1 MMNQEEL
8 DPKEVNPTQNE
19 AQPTQEQE
27 TAATSEAVKAVE
39 AEDDHEEPKAQK
51 LSIPDVDA
59 LSVDECIAL
68 IKEHVGQYSPERIKG
83 IVESARS
90 RVLRELNAEREQYK
104 ATYLEEGGNIID
116 FEFDQPKRKELGAI
130 YGQYRDQL
138 RKFYTDLE
146 AELERNLKVKLEII
160 EEIKSLPMME
170 GSAKEKYEKF
180 KTLRET
186 WNATGLV
193 PKADARTV
201 WANYNH
207 HVDNFFDFLRLAYDL
222 IDRDYQNNL
231 NEKIAMIEELE
242 SLAQGEVNTDLFKTL
257 QKAHSRWKKI
267 GPVPREKKDEIW
279 DRFKAVT
286 AIIHEKRDAYNEALK
301 AQNDQKVAAKRAV
314 VDKIIALN
322 QQTPEKHGGWQKA
335 SKALEALR
343 AEFKNIGFVRS
354 EENDEVWEA
363 YKTAQREFNQ
373 LKNAFYKEEKKKQRE
388 HLDAKKALVTL
399 VEGLKDSDDFAE
411 TARAMKKAQADW
423 KKTGYVPKKEGDAL
437 WEAFRGACNHFFDR
451 MNGERKAKEQKFS
464 AALKAKE
471 AKLAEV
477 QDLEITSVEAAIAL
491 SEEWSALGGGN
502 KKIEDAFNALLE
514 KKLTGLGL
522 SKNDLERTLFEA
534 RVKALVEADDQNG
547 LRHER
552 GWLRDQMD
560 SAKKELNQLENNIA
574 YFSSSKG
581 NPLLD
586 AAKAN
591 IAAVQA
597 RVEHLTSLRKLF
609 NSLLK

>member
-19 AQPTQEQE
+19 AQTTQDQE
-27 TAATSEAVKAVE
+27 TTATSEAVKAVE

-59 LSVDECIAL
+59 LSVEECIAL

-231 NEKIAMIEELE
+231 NEKVVMIEELE

-373 LKNAFYKEEKKKQRE
+373 LKNTFYKEEKKKQRE
-388 HLDAKKALVTL
+388 HLDAKKALVTF

-464 AALKAKE
+464 VALKAKE

-477 QDLEITSVEAAIAL
+477 QGLEITSVEAAIAL

-502 KKIEDAFNALLE
+502 KKIEDAFNTLLE

-534 RVKALVEADDQNG
+534 RVKGLVEADDQNG

-574 YFSSSKG
+574 FFSSSKG

-591 IAAVQA
+591 IAAVQT

>member
-1 MMNQEEL
+1 MNQEEL

-19 AQPTQEQE
+19 SQTDDNLNDESKVE
-27 TAATSEAVKAVE
+27 VVKTVE
-39 AEDDHEEPKAQK
+39 AEEDHEEPKQQK
-51 LSIPDVDA
+51 LAIPDVDA
-59 LSVDECIAL
+59 LSIDECIAL

-90 RVLRELNAEREQYK
+90 RVLRELNAERDENK
-104 ATYLEEGGNIID
+104 AAYLEEGGNIID
-116 FEFDQPKRKELGAI
+116 FEFDQPNRKELGAI

-138 RKFYTDLE
+138 RKFYADLE

-160 EEIKSLPMME
+160 EEIKGLPMME

-180 KTLRET
+180 KALRET
-186 WNATGLV
+186 WNSTGLV
-193 PKADARTV
+193 PKAEARTV

-231 NEKIAMIEELE
+231 SEKIAMIEELE
-242 SLAQGEVNTDLFKTL
+242 TLAQGEVNTALFKSL

-286 AIIHEKRDAYNEALK
+286 AVIHEKRDAFNEALK
-301 AQNDQKVAAKRAV
+301 AINEEKINAKRAIV
-314 VDKIIALN
+314 AKIVALN
-322 QQTPEKHGGWQKA
+322 EQPSQKHSGWQKA
-335 SKALEALR
+335 SKALEELR
-343 AEFKNIGFVRS
+343 GEFKKVGFVRS
-354 EENDEVWEA
+354 EENDQVWEE
-363 YKTAQREFNQ
+363 YKAAQREFNQ

-388 HLDAKKALVTL
+388 NLEAKKALVDL
-399 VEGLKDSDDFAE
+399 AESLKDNDDFAE
-411 TARAMKKAQADW
+411 TSRALKKAQADW

-451 MNGERKAKEQKFS
+451 MNGQRKAKEEKFS

-471 AKLAEV
+471 AKLQE
-477 QDLEITSVEAAIAL
+477 LKSMEIPSVEAATAI
-491 SEEWSALGGGN
+491 SEEWSSMGGGN
-502 KKIEDAFNALLE
+502 KKTEDAFNKLLE
-514 KKLTGLGL
+514 EKLSGLGL

-534 RVKALVEADDQNG
+534 RIKALVEADDQNG

-560 SAKKELNQLENNIA
+560 QAKKELNQLETNIA
-574 YFSSSKG
+574 FFSSSKG

-591 IAAVQA
+591 IDAVKA

>member
-59 LSVDECIAL
+59 LSVEECIAL

-491 SEEWSALGGGN
+491 SQEWSALGGGN

-574 YFSSSKG
+574 FFSSSKG

>member
-59 LSVDECIAL
+59 LSVEECIAL

-574 YFSSSKG
+574 FFSSSKG

>member
-59 LSVDECIAL
+59 LSVEECIAL

-242 SLAQGEVNTDLFKTL
+242 SLAKGEVNTDLFKTL

-574 YFSSSKG
+574 FFSSSKG

>member
-59 LSVDECIAL
+59 LSVEECIAL

-201 WANYNH
+201 WANFNH

-522 SKNDLERTLFEA
+522 SKNNLERTLFEA

-574 YFSSSKG
+574 FFSSSKG

>member
-534 RVKALVEADDQNG
+534 RVKGLVEADDQNG

-574 YFSSSKG
+574 FFSSSKG

>member
-19 AQPTQEQE
+19 AQPTHEQE
-27 TAATSEAVKAVE
+27 ATATSEAVKAVE

-59 LSVDECIAL
+59 LSVEECIAL

-146 AELERNLKVKLEII
+146 AELERNLTVKLEII

-231 NEKIAMIEELE
+231 NEKVAMIEELE

-514 KKLTGLGL
+514 RKLTGLGL

-574 YFSSSKG
+574 FFSSSKG

>member
-59 LSVDECIAL
+59 LSVEECIAL

-464 AALKAKE
+464 VALKAKE

-477 QDLEITSVEAAIAL
+477 QGLEITSVEAAIAL

-502 KKIEDAFNALLE
+502 KKIEDAFNTLLE

-574 YFSSSKG
+574 FFSSSKG

>member
-8 DPKEVNPTQNE
+8 DPKEVNPTPSE
-19 AQPTQEQE
+19 AQSTEQQD
-27 TAATSEAVKAVE
+27 TASNNEVVKTVE
-39 AEDDHEEPKAQK
+39 AEDDHEEPREQK
-51 LSIPDVDA
+51 LAIPDVDA
-59 LSVDECIAL
+59 LSIDECIAL

-90 RVLRELNAEREQYK
+90 RVLRELNAERETYK

-146 AELERNLKVKLEII
+146 AELFRNLGVKLQII

-180 KTLRET
+180 KGLRET

-193 PKADARTV
+193 PKAEARTI

-231 NEKIAMIEELE
+231 SEKIAMIEELE
-242 SLAQGEVNTDLFKTL
+242 NLAQGEVNTDLFKTL

-286 AIIHEKRDAYNEALK
+286 AVIHEKRDAYNEALK
-301 AQNDQKVAAKRAV
+301 AANDEKVAAKRTV
-314 VDKIIALN
+314 VEKINALN
-322 QQTPEKHGGWQKA
+322 QHPSEKHGGWQKA
-335 SKALEALR
+335 SKELEALR

-354 EENDEVWEA
+354 EENDQVWEE
-363 YKTAQREFNQ
+363 YKSAQREFNQ

-388 HLDAKKALVTL
+388 NLDAKKALVTL

-411 TARAMKKAQADW
+411 TARALKKAQADW

-437 WEAFRGACNHFFDR
+437 WEAFRGACNHFFNR

-471 AKLAEV
+471 AKLEEIKS
-477 QDLEITSVEAAIAL
+477 LEITTVEAAIAL

-514 KKLTGLGL
+514 QKLSGLGL

-574 YFSSSKG
+574 FFSSSKG

-591 IAAVQA
+591 IEAIKS
-597 RVEHLTSLRKLF
+597 RVDHLTAMRKLF

>member
-19 AQPTQEQE
+19 AQTTQDQE
-27 TAATSEAVKAVE
+27 TTATSEAVKAVE

-59 LSVDECIAL
+59 LSVEECIAL

-231 NEKIAMIEELE
+231 NEKVVMIEELE

-373 LKNAFYKEEKKKQRE
+373 LKNTFYKEEKKKQRE
-388 HLDAKKALVTL
+388 HLDAKKALVTF

-464 AALKAKE
+464 VALKAKE

-477 QDLEITSVEAAIAL
+477 QGLEITSVEAAIAL

-502 KKIEDAFNALLE
+502 KKIEDAFNTLLE

-534 RVKALVEADDQNG
+534 RVKGLVEADDQNG

>member
-19 AQPTQEQE
+19 AQTTQDQE
-27 TAATSEAVKAVE
+27 TTATSEAVKAVE

-59 LSVDECIAL
+59 LSVEECIAL

-231 NEKIAMIEELE
+231 NEKVVMIEELE

-286 AIIHEKRDAYNEALK
+286 AIIHEERDAYNEALK

-373 LKNAFYKEEKKKQRE
+373 LKNTFYKEEKKKQRE
-388 HLDAKKALVTL
+388 HLDAKKALVTF

-464 AALKAKE
+464 VALKAKE

-477 QDLEITSVEAAIAL
+477 QGLEITSVEAAIAL

-502 KKIEDAFNALLE
+502 KKIEDAFNTLLE

-534 RVKALVEADDQNG
+534 RVKGLVEADDQNG

-574 YFSSSKG
+574 FFSSSKG

-591 IAAVQA
+591 IAAVQT

>member
-59 LSVDECIAL
+59 LSVEECIAL

-388 HLDAKKALVTL
+388 HLDTKKALVTL

-574 YFSSSKG
+574 FFSSSKG

>member
-27 TAATSEAVKAVE
+27 TTATSEAVKAVE

-59 LSVDECIAL
+59 LSVEECIAL

-574 YFSSSKG
+574 FFSSSKG

>member
-59 LSVDECIAL
+59 LSVEECIAL

-160 EEIKSLPMME
+160 EEIKSLPIME

-574 YFSSSKG
+574 FFSSSKG

>member
-19 AQPTQEQE
+19 AQPNQDQEA
-27 TAATSEAVKAVE
+27 TATSEAVKAVE

-59 LSVDECIAL
+59 LSVEECIAL

-574 YFSSSKG
+574 FFSSSKG

>member
-19 AQPTQEQE
+19 AQPTQQQE

-59 LSVDECIAL
+59 LSVEECIAL

-574 YFSSSKG
+574 FFSSSKG